1 MADQMDVDIDIDNSL
16 TEAIQKASETKFKSS
31 KSHGIYTTT
40 LKTPPFAYAHLEIIS
55 ATNNTVLSLD
65 ELTVRQYLTSALK
78 QFLGITGTAMPI
90 DIMKVSGRQA
100 WVRLPRQDLG
110 AFAAAMTAWVGTGS
124 SISGFRICAAGD
136 WLGALIGRYDQRR
149 IWGES

>member
-1 MADQMDVDIDIDNSL
+1 MTDQMDIDTPL
-16 TEAIQKASETKFKSS
+16 AEAVQKASETKSKSS

-40 LKTPPFAYAHLEIIS
+40 LKSPQFAYAHLEIIS
-55 ATNNTVLSLD
+55 ATSDTILSLD

-90 DIMKVSGRQA
+90 DILKVSGREA

-110 AFAAAMTAWVGTGS
+110 TFAAAMTAWVGTGS

-136 WLGALIGRYDQRR
+136 WLGALVGRYDQRK